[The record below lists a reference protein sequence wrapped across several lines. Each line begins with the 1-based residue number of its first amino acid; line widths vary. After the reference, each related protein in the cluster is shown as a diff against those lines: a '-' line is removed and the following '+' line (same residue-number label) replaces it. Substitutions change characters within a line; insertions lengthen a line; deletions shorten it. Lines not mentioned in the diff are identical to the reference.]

1 MRILIVDDHILFR
14 ESLALLL
21 KEHRPEVRLIEAST
35 GTDAL
40 QAVALYEDFD
50 LILLD
55 LLLPGQGGL
64 EVLPQLRET
73 APTIPVMVLSGT
85 EDRTAAIAALE
96 LGAVGYVHKSAGSQE
111 MRNALDLVLQGEI
124 YAPLAMLAT
133 QEPAPA
139 RAPSGSA
146 APIPCGLTTRQ
157 LDVLKLLAQGL
168 PNKSIARTLD
178 LSEATV
184 KLHVSAILR
193 ALGTRNRT
201 EAVLKATQRGFI
213 GSAAL
218 D

>member
-1 MRILIVDDHILFR
+1 MRILIVDDHTLFR
-14 ESLALLL
+14 ESLTLLL
-21 KEHRPEVRLIEAST
+21 KEHLPEVRLIEAST

-64 EVLPQLRET
+64 ELLPQLRE
-73 APTIPVMVLSGT
+73 AVPTTPVMVLSGT
-85 EDRTAAIAALE
+85 EDQTAAMAALDR
-96 LGAVGYVHKSAGSQE
+96 GAVGYVHKSAGSQE
-111 MRNALDLVLQGEI
+111 MRNALDLVLQGEV

-133 QEPAPA
+133 QESALSPAPSA
-139 RAPSGSA
+139 SA
-146 APIPCGLTTRQ
+146 APIPCGVTPRQ
-157 LDVLKLLAQGL
+157 LDVLRLLAQGL
-168 PNKSIARTLD
+168 PNKSIARALD

-201 EAVLKATQRGFI
+201 EAVLKATQQGLI
-213 GSAAL
+213 GRAAL